1 MPRRNFH
8 WLKWPVLVLA
18 VLSAAIVLGFWSAR
32 SRYEEQLTRQIW
44 PLNAPEIIA
53 ISNSPAGFNSTVLLI
68 GDSRMAQWDLPQLAG
83 WRVVNAGT
91 GGLTTEQ
98 VHLCLP
104 KLLDQFHP
112 DAVVLEAGINDLKF
126 IGLHPERASGIVS
139 FAAHNLEAIAHE
151 CVGRHCKIIVLETW
165 PVGKPSLA
173 RRLVWSAE
181 IPTAVD
187 ELNAQL
193 QSLNW
198 PEGGIRVIDLF
209 KEAGLKPEAGLYRD
223 TLHFKPEVYQRLTPA
238 LEKELETARRGV
250 STMK

>member
-1 MPRRNFH
+1 
-8 WLKWPVLVLA
+8 
-18 VLSAAIVLGFWSAR
+18 
-32 SRYEEQLTRQIW
+32 
-44 PLNAPEIIA
+44 
-53 ISNSPAGFNSTVLLI
+53 
-68 GDSRMAQWDLPQLAG
+68 
-83 WRVVNAGT
+83 
-91 GGLTTEQ
+91 
-98 VHLCLP
+98 
-104 KLLDQFHP
+104 
-112 DAVVLEAGINDLKF
+112 
-126 IGLHPERASGIVS
+126 
-139 FAAHNLEAIAHE
+139 
-151 CVGRHCKIIVLETW
+151 
-165 PVGKPSLA
+165 LA